1 MSTVSVE
8 IKGKEDVSTAAKK
21 AATGL
26 RDVGSSAS
34 SLASS
39 FAPVAIAG
47 AAVIG
52 AIREIAQTVDE
63 CVVAFAENERASL
76 AFNAAISQ
84 SGSITTAAAS
94 ALTQFAN
101 EIAAMTGETGASV
114 QSMETLLITSG
125 RTEAEVRKL
134 IEAAVDMSAATGKDL
149 RSSVEQLNK
158 TFGGT
163 AGELGEIIPEMKSL
177 TKEQLLAGEAVDLI
191 AGKYD
196 GLGEAL
202 ANSVDVGLKNYK
214 NAVTDLKAELGGLI
228 SQGLS
233 PLRAWLTDIIRQWGE
248 AAGAARNYT
257 SAMAKAKGG
266 AGIDSFT
273 EQELVALNKARLA
286 FIEQRK
292 GVLLQLREGSDDFK
306 TVTKQIDDAVADQQK
321 IATALLDF
329 SRSRAYAGYLPG
341 EAPALPSA
349 APGGSSGGSAA
360 PAAVVDAVVLGI
372 ETAFQ
377 GWNFE
382 GTVAASAGIG
392 EMPWAPAEDRS
403 SGGSMLFGG
412 GLAGLDDVLGPL
424 IDSFGSMF
432 GSMSMLQSLLDPIG
446 TILSGVMDILG
457 PLIETLL
464 TPLVGIF
471 RILGQTLGRI
481 VAPLFE
487 MLGPIIKGIAEVF
500 VWLYNKVLR
509 PIGNGII
516 TLFNVVANMV
526 LGIWNG
532 IVAAINA
539 ALGWAGVNLSYASY
553 RALDQGHLSEISV
566 GDLSAAGS
574 ASSSSTTGANA
585 SYTQARD
592 ITVNVSVTTSALVGD
607 DGIREFSLM
616 IWREIKSAGVL
627 GAA

>member
-26 RDVGSSAS
+26 REVGTSAT

-39 FAPVAIAG
+39 FAPVAVAG

-76 AFNAAISQ
+76 AFNAALGQSSSISV
-84 SGSITTAAAS
+84 AAAG
-94 ALTQFAN
+94 ALTAFAN
-101 EIAAMTGETGASV
+101 EVAAMTGETGASI

-125 RTEAEVRKL
+125 RTETEVRKL
-134 IEAAVDMSAATGKDL
+134 ISAAVDMSAATGKDL
-149 RSSVEQLNK
+149 RSAVEQLNK

-163 AGELGEIIPEMKSL
+163 AGELGEIIPELKDL
-177 TKEQLLAGEAVDLI
+177 TKEQLLAGDAVDLI
-191 AGKYD
+191 AGKYE
-196 GLGEAL
+196 GLGAAL
-202 ANSVDVGLKNYK
+202 ADSVDVGIKNYK
-214 NAVTDLKAELGGLI
+214 NAVVDLKAELGGLI

-233 PLRAWLTDIIRQWGE
+233 PQRAWLTDIIRQWT
-248 AAGAARNYT
+248 AAIDVARRYAKVQKAIADKDSGALILLSDSDLKAAADKQEQIARDMYNAIVKGAAYDMGGGVQVRGQMLN
-257 SAMAKAKGG
+257 SAYG
-266 AGIDSFT
+266 AATDQLQAMRL
-273 EQELVALNKARLA
+273 EQDR
-286 FIEQRK
+286 
-292 GVLLQLREGSDDFK
+292 
-306 TVTKQIDDAVADQQK
+306 
-321 IATALLDF
+321 
-329 SRSRAYAGYLPG
+329 RASAPT
-341 EAPALPSA
+341 PALPSV

-382 GTVAASAGIG
+382 GTVAASSGIG

-403 SGGSMLFGG
+403 SSGSMLFGG

-432 GSMSMLQSLLDPIG
+432 GSMSMLQSLLDPIS

-481 VAPLFE
+481 IAPLFE
-487 MLGPIIKGIAEVF
+487 ALGPIIKGIAEAF

-574 ASSSSTTGANA
+574 ASSTSTTGANA

>member
-26 RDVGSSAS
+26 REVGSSAT

-63 CVVAFAENERASL
+63 CVVAFAENERALL
-76 AFNAAISQ
+76 AFNAALGQSSSISV
-84 SGSITTAAAS
+84 AAAGS
-94 ALTQFAN
+94 LTQFAN

-125 RTEAEVRKL
+125 RTEVEVRKL

-177 TKEQLLAGEAVDLI
+177 TKEQLLAGAAVDLI
-191 AGKYD
+191 ASKYD
-196 GLGEAL
+196 GLGESL

-214 NAVTDLKAELGGLI
+214 NAVSDLKAELGGLI

-257 SAMAKAKGG
+257 SAMLKAKGG
-266 AGIDSFT
+266 ASLDSFT
-273 EQELVALNKARLA
+273 EQELVALNKAKLE

-306 TVTKQIDDAVADQQK
+306 TVTAQIERAVQEQQQ
-321 IATALLDF
+321 IAGQLRTF
-329 SRSRAYAGYLPG
+329 SLARAYASYIPG
-341 EAPALPSA
+341 AAPSLPSA
-349 APGGSSGGSAA
+349 SSGSSGSPT
-360 PAAVVDAVVLGI
+360 PAAVADAVVLGI

-382 GTVAASAGIG
+382 GTVAASTGIG
-392 EMPWAPAEDRS
+392 EMPWTPAEDRS

-412 GLAGLDDVLGPL
+412 GLAGLDDVLGPV
-424 IDSFGSMF
+424 IDSFGSML
-432 GSMSMLQSLLDPIG
+432 GSLGMVQAFLDPIG

-481 VAPLFE
+481 IAPLFDA
-487 MLGPIIKGIAEVF
+487 LGPIIKYIAEAF
-500 VWLYNKVLR
+500 VWFYNKVIR
-509 PIGNGII
+509 PIGNALIAIFNIVYNAIMAVVNGII
-516 TLFNVVANMV
+516 Y
-526 LGIWNG
+526 
-532 IVAAINA
+532 AINK
-539 ALGWAGVNLSYASY
+539 LLPKNKEISSVSY
-553 RALDQGHLSEISV
+553 RSLSQGQLSEISV
-566 GDLSAAGS
+566 GSLSAAGA
-574 ASSSSTTGANA
+574 ASSTTTTGANA

>member
-26 RDVGSSAS
+26 REVGSSAT

-76 AFNAAISQ
+76 AFNAAIGQ
-84 SGSITTAAAS
+84 SGNITMAAAS

-114 QSMETLLITSG
+114 QSMETLLISSG
-125 RTEAEVRKL
+125 RTEVEVRKL

-257 SAMAKAKGG
+257 SAMLKAKSG
-266 AGIDSFT
+266 AGLDSFT
-273 EQELVALNKARLA
+273 EQELVALNKAKLE

-292 GVLLQLREGSDDFK
+292 GVLLQLKEGSVDFK
-306 TVTKQIDDAVADQQK
+306 TVTKQIEDAVADQQL
-321 IATALLDF
+321 IATELKNLA
-329 SRSRAYAGYLPG
+329 STRHYAGYLPA
-341 EAPALPSA
+341 EAPAVPSA
-349 APGGSSGGSAA
+349 SGSSSSSSGGSGDDGA
-360 PAAVVDAVVLGI
+360 DAMAERLALKLGLY
-372 ETAFQ
+372 T
-377 GWNFE
+377 G
-382 GTVAASAGIG
+382 AS
-392 EMPWAPAEDRS
+392 DRVRGG
-403 SGGSMLFGG
+403 SGGIATTDEMVSRGGDSMLFGG
-412 GLAGLDDVLGPL
+412 GLAGLDDVFGPL
-424 IDSFGSMF
+424 IGLLGDFAGSM
-432 GSMSMLQSLLDPIG
+432 GMVQALLDPIG

-481 VAPLFE
+481 IAPLFE

-553 RALDQGHLSEISV
+553 RSLDQGSLSEISV

>member
-214 NAVTDLKAELGGLI
+214 NAVSDLKAELGGLI

-257 SAMAKAKGG
+257 SAMIKAKGG
-266 AGIDSFT
+266 ASLDSFT
-273 EQELVALNKARLA
+273 EQELVALNKARLE

-292 GVLLQLREGSDDFK
+292 GVLLQLKEGSVDFK
-306 TVTKQIDDAVADQQK
+306 TVTKQIEDAVADQQR
-321 IATALLDF
+321 IATELRNMA
-329 SRSRAYAGYLPG
+329 STRHYAGYLPA
-341 EAPALPSA
+341 EAPAIPSA
-349 APGGSSGGSAA
+349 SGSSSSSSRGSGDDGVDVLADRLALKLGLYTGASDRVRGQSGGSL
-360 PAAVVDAVVLGI
+360 VDDDLPL
-372 ETAFQ
+372 
-377 GWNFE
+377 
-382 GTVAASAGIG
+382 S
-392 EMPWAPAEDRS
+392 R
-403 SGGSMLFGG
+403 GGDSMLFGG
-412 GLAGLDDVLGPL
+412 GLAGLDDVFGPL
-424 IDSFGSMF
+424 IGLLGDFA

-481 VAPLFE
+481 IAPLFE

-585 SYTQARD
+585 SYSQARD
-592 ITVNVSVTTSALVGD
+592 ITVNVSVSTSALVGD
-607 DGIREFSLM
+607 DGIRQFSLM

>member
-26 RDVGSSAS
+26 REVGSSAT

-39 FAPVAIAG
+39 FAPVAVAG

-76 AFNAAISQ
+76 AFNAALGQ
-84 SGSITTAAAS
+84 SSSVSIAAAG
-94 ALTQFAN
+94 ALTAFAN
-101 EIAAMTGETGASV
+101 EVAAMTGETGASI

-125 RTEAEVRKL
+125 RTETEVRKL
-134 IEAAVDMSAATGKDL
+134 ISAAVDMSAATGKDL
-149 RSSVEQLNK
+149 RSAVEQLNK
-158 TFGGT
+158 TFGGL
-163 AGELGEIIPEMKSL
+163 AGELGEIIPEMKTL
-177 TKEQLLAGEAVDLI
+177 TKEQLIAGDAVDLI
-191 AGKYD
+191 AGKYK
-196 GLGEAL
+196 GLGAAL
-202 ANSVDVGLKNYK
+202 ADSVDVGIKNYK
-214 NAVTDLKAELGGLI
+214 NAVADLKAELGGLI

-233 PLRAWLTDIIRQWGE
+233 PLRDWLTDNIRQWAE
-248 AAGAARNYT
+248 AAGAVRNYT

-306 TVTKQIDDAVADQQK
+306 TVTKQIEDAVAEQQQ
-321 IATALLDF
+321 IAGQLRNF
-329 SRSRAYAGYLPG
+329 SLTRAYASYIPG
-341 EAPALPSA
+341 AAPSLPSA
-349 APGGSSGGSAA
+349 SSGSGGSPT
-360 PAAVVDAVVLGI
+360 PAAVADAVVLGI

-382 GTVAASAGIG
+382 GTVAASAGTG

-481 VAPLFE
+481 VAPIFE
-487 MLGPIIKGIAEVF
+487 ALGPIIKGIAEAF

-585 SYTQARD
+585 SYSQARD